1 MHKLVLLQ
9 RFFVSIM
16 IFVFW
21 QGQIKLKE
29 TALETSTNS
38 FLEKERDLQNK
49 IEDLESKVEEL
60 NQAIPFQKVCDS
72 VLHVI
77 HHKMMLMLFQCAH

>member
-1 MHKLVLLQ
+1 
-9 RFFVSIM
+9 M

-29 TALETSTNS
+29 TALKISTNS

-49 IEDLESKVEEL
+49 IEDLEGKMEEL
-60 NQAIPFQKVCDS
+60 IQAIPFQKVCDS
-72 VLHVI
+72 VVLHVI
-77 HHKMMLMLFQCAH
+77 HHKMMLMLFQCTHN